1 MGGVRCFVLILCLS
15 LAAAAQ
21 IRVDRMS
28 VYRAGNNLEFVGT
41 RLTAA
46 GFDVTYYSAN
56 CRSYKYIAVHTAHHT
71 RRSVRYSSSDV
82 IYRADGSL
90 LIVLKTFV
98 TKEAFYG

>member
-21 IRVDRMS
+21 IRVDPMS
-28 VYRAGNNLEFVGT
+28 IYRVGNNVEFVGT
-41 RLTAA
+41 QLTSV

-56 CRSYKYIAVHTAHHT
+56 CRSYKYLKIHTAHHT

-82 IYRADGSL
+82 IYRADGNIL
-90 LIVLKTFV
+90 ATIKGVCKN
-98 TKEAFYG
+98 